1 MANNAIKN
9 LIGNR
14 DAIRKIMALDANGTM
29 DNIVENAR
37 KSGALVG
44 SEDGFTYN
52 GGGNSSQTHD
62 NSAVVVN
69 EQVMAAHS
77 RMPRQI
83 LESFKK
89 NPGKTASTSVL
100 GGLSDEQLAKMR
112 PILKENATTAQ
123 QQTISSG
130 IDYSLLKTIIN
141 EAVQE
146 NVKKYMSAMAKKLI
160 NEGVGNVGNNDNIQA
175 IKLGESFSFITKNG
189 DVYEA
194 KLTKKYNINSKTV
207 NG

>member
-44 SEDGFTYN
+44 SEEGFTYN

-62 NSAVVVN
+62 NGAVVVN

-89 NPGKTASTSVL
+89 NPGRTASTSVL

-112 PILKENATTAQ
+112 PILKESTTTAQ

-130 IDYSLLKTIIN
+130 IDYSLLRTIIN

-146 NVKKYMSAMAKKLI
+146 NIKKYMSAMAKKLI
-160 NEGVGNVGNNDNIQA
+160 NEGVGNVGNNDNVQA

>member
-89 NPGKTASTSVL
+89 NPGRTANTSVL

-112 PILKENATTAQ
+112 PILKESTTTAQ

-130 IDYSLLKTIIN
+130 IDYSLLRTIIN

>member
-89 NPGKTASTSVL
+89 NPGRTANKSVL

-112 PILKENATTAQ
+112 PILKESTTTAQ

-130 IDYSLLKTIIN
+130 IDYSLLRTIIN